1 MKRIL
6 PTVVALA
13 VLALCLLPGCAV
25 SGGQTDTVQPPPDLP
40 KIQAAKAYLDSTITR
55 IKVDVAKV
63 KAELPARV
71 AAIEATVGPALATL
85 EKLVNAYDGA
95 ALAKDIGAAESLWAT
110 VRTAVTTAVGAL
122 AGMGV

>member
-6 PTVVALA
+6 PTVVVLA
-13 VLALCLLPGCAV
+13 VLAMLCCLLPGCVAT
-25 SGGQTDTVQPPPDLP
+25 SGGRTDTVQPPPDLP

-71 AAIEATVGPALATL
+71 AAIEATVGPT
-85 EKLVNAYDGA
+85 
-95 ALAKDIGAAESLWAT
+95 
-110 VRTAVTTAVGAL
+110 VTTAVGAL